1 MYLAEFLLKLDKCRD
16 KCGSA
21 QIEVTEEPELNL
33 VK

>member
-16 KCGSA
+16 KCASA
-21 QIEVTEEPELNL
+21 QTEATEEPESSL

>member
-21 QIEVTEEPELNL
+21 QIEVTEEPESNL